1 MVDEIWKEYERGLSN
16 AIGELI
22 AGRVDACTCAR
33 ILTPFYL

>member
-16 AIGELI
+16 ATGELI
-22 AGRVDACTCAR
+22 AGRVDSRTWTR